1 MNILFLILVILLIS
15 GGALAAMHGF
25 THEILIDCEP
35 NKSVHWAFVAAGLA
49 IWAVGIVVLVLAWKN
64 INNKI
69 LKIIAVVILL
79 TAGAFAL
86 MYGFSKQVISK
97 CTEHSTTD
105 WAVAGVGALIW
116 ILGIV
121 VFVLVN
127 NAGNKRQKEIEAVAA
142 ANTKSPWYK
151 RFTSNR
157 FTKKSGPTPTTPEE
171 AAALEYFKQQG
182 QSNVPPSN

>member
-1 MNILFLILVILLIS
+1 MSAFFVILVILLIS

-49 IWAVGIVVLVLAWKN
+49 IWAVGIVVLVLVWKN

-69 LKIIAVVILL
+69 LKIVAVVILL

-105 WAVAGVGALIW
+105 WAVVGVGAIIW

-121 VFVLVN
+121 VFVLIEV
-127 NAGNKRQKEIEAVAA
+127 AENKRQKKLKELESS
-142 ANTKSPWYK
+142 NTKPSWYK
-151 RFTSNR
+151 RFIPNR